1 MGTHL
6 IRSIVT
12 TKDCRDLVPVV
23 ADWFWDAFWKDS
35 GKPFDGLLRAVSQ
48 GPVAN
53 DPIPTT
59 FVCLIDGSPAGTAS
73 LIASDL
79 DERPSLTPWLAG
91 VFVTPDRRGVGVAS
105 ELVRAVEA
113 EARHAG
119 VETLWLHTK
128 TAEKLYAQLGWQ
140 TVERVRLVNGQTT
153 LMRRHLVA

>member
-23 ADWFWDAFWKDS
+23 ADWLWDAFWKDS

-48 GPVAN
+48 GAAAN

-59 FVCLIDGSPAGTAS
+59 FVCLIDGSPAGTA
-73 LIASDL
+73 
-79 DERPSLTPWLAG
+79 SLTPWLAG